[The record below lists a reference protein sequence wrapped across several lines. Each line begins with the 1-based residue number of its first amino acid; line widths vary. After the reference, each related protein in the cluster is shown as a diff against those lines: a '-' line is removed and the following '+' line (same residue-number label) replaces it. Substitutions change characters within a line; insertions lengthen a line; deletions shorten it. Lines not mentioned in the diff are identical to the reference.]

1 MVNVRQSS
9 YQKYMTL
16 LTLGPLLFT
25 GIIAILRPS
34 LWFQFLPV
42 ASDVQ
47 FLDLSLL
54 TFNVDCV
61 TDSNTDLSK
70 ISCDPGGRDFNYPSI
85 LLVLFH
91 FMHLDSSHTFAVG
104 LTLFLLLVMSLAV
117 LIRVLIHPNL
127 GITEAIMWAG
137 AFVSPPILLL
147 VERGNIDSLL
157 FLLFVI
163 ALVFARN
170 RGLILFI
177 SVIGFSLKI
186 YLLGMSIFGLKK
198 KDLGF
203 IFSALIL
210 SGTWF
215 IWKRDDFLRVFNY
228 SDYFEWNSFGLRA
241 LPIQLFDYFG
251 FHPPGKMLFLLSN
264 LFGLLLFLVLFLALV
279 ALTRKSMQ
287 ISFFNFSTE
296 LSSYRFCMAGG
307 VWSLIFFVGLN
318 FDMRMI
324 FVFPIFLQLENGI
337 RRKLLPVLLVVLF
350 SAFGPYWLQSIGD
363 LLLHLFTV
371 LVVHQLFLM
380 ALSNF
385 SLIRLMDFFTP
396 KRRDI

>member
-1 MVNVRQSS
+1 
-9 YQKYMTL
+9 
-16 LTLGPLLFT
+16 
-25 GIIAILRPS
+25 
-34 LWFQFLPV
+34 
-42 ASDVQ
+42 
-47 FLDLSLL
+47 
-54 TFNVDCV
+54 
-61 TDSNTDLSK
+61 
-70 ISCDPGGRDFNYPSI
+70 
-85 LLVLFH
+85 
-91 FMHLDSSHTFAVG
+91 MHLDSSLTFAVG

-127 GITEAIMWAG
+127 GISEAMMWAG

-170 RGLILFI
+170 RGFILFI

-215 IWKRDDFLRVFNY
+215 IWKRDDFLRVFKY

-337 RRKLLPVLLVVLF
+337 RRKLLPVLLVALF

-380 ALSNF
+380 ALNNF